1 MNTTNRRDIPRF
13 STPIVETHCH
23 LDYFEA
29 EALNEILNAAFEAGV
44 ERFVTISVSA
54 DNLDI
59 VRAIADSHQAIWCT
73 QGIHPHEAESWE
85 PALAKR
91 VAAGSQHARVVA
103 LGETGLDYYYKH
115 ADRSAQLE
123 AFDAQ
128 LDLATTL
135 NLPVVIHTR
144 EADEDTRSVL
154 ANHSNNLTR
163 KGVIHS
169 FTSSLALAEY
179 CLDEGFMLG
188 FNGITTFRN
197 ADNVREVVDATPV
210 ERIVLETDAPYLA
223 PVPYRGRPN
232 APCYLPFIAKKLA
245 EIKSLPVEDM
255 LSHAR
260 DNSHRLFF

>member
-1 MNTTNRRDIPRF
+1 MNTINRRDIPHF
-13 STPIVETHCH
+13 NTPIVETHCH
-23 LDYFEA
+23 LDYLETGTLD
-29 EALNEILNAAFEAGV
+29 EVLDAAFEAGV
-44 ERFVTISVSA
+44 ERIVTISVSA
-54 DNLDI
+54 DNLDT
-59 VRAIADSHQAIWCT
+59 VRTIADSHQAVWCT
-73 QGIHPHEAESWE
+73 QGIHPHEAESWT
-85 PALAKR
+85 PTLAER
-91 VAAGSQHARVVA
+91 VAEGSQNARVVA
-103 LGETGLDYYYKH
+103 VGEIGLDYYYEH

-144 EADEDTRSVL
+144 EADDDTRSVL

-179 CLDEGFMLG
+179 CLEEGFMLG

-197 ADNVREVVDATPV
+197 AENVRSAVAATPV
-210 ERIVLETDAPYLA
+210 ERIVMETDAPYLT
-223 PVPYRGRPN
+223 PVPFRGRPN
-232 APCYLPFIAKKLA
+232 APCYLPFIAEKLA
-245 EIKSLPVEDM
+245 EIKALPVEEM